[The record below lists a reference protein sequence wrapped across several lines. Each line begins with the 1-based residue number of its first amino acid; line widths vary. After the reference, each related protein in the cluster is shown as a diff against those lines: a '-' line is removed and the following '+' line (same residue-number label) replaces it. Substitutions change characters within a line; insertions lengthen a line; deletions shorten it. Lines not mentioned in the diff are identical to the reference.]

1 MLNTQIEEK
10 KKEKELEKQRC
21 QQEEESRFKRQNEEE
36 EDKAEKQV
44 KQAKIKKLEAN
55 IAIPNLSLK
64 KIQTFTNL
72 KKDEDTDNYQFAKM
86 ISSPDD
92 IDSKQSLTSNF
103 TENKEVKK
111 FDQNIIDW
119 LKRENE
125 DLKQMNQRKDSL
137 IQKLI
142 KQNVKKPDMKPE
154 FYVNRINSSQS
165 TQFLRRSV

>member
-1 MLNTQIEEK
+1 
-10 KKEKELEKQRC
+10 
-21 QQEEESRFKRQNEEE
+21 
-36 EDKAEKQV
+36 
-44 KQAKIKKLEAN
+44 
-55 IAIPNLSLK
+55 
-64 KIQTFTNL
+64 
-72 KKDEDTDNYQFAKM
+72 M

-92 IDSKQSLTSNF
+92 IDSKQSLTPNF